1 MKILFVIPYVPSP
14 VRVRSFQFIR
24 HLSAQG
30 HQVSLITLWTHQN
43 EREQAERLK
52 TVCEKVWA
60 FQLPA
65 WRSVM
70 NVLAGLPGRDP
81 FQSRYSWHPGLAEWL
96 SALGQD
102 QAPGPAFD
110 VIHLEHLRGARYG
123 DCLRRG
129 PGMDGIPIVW
139 DSVDCISMLF
149 RMAGL
154 HNPSPLSRW
163 IARIELPRTERYEGQ
178 VQSHFNRVICTS
190 PADRAGLLALA
201 GEDQRPED
209 IQVIPNGVD
218 LEYFRPDP
226 GIRRDP
232 ATLVISGKMSYHAN
246 VAMVNHFYHNVL
258 PRIWA
263 FRPDVRLV
271 VVGQD
276 PPGEIRR
283 LADASRVQVTG
294 TVEDIRP
301 YLTRATLAL
310 APILYGVGIQNKV
323 LEAMACATP
332 TICSPQAVSAVKAE
346 AGKEVFV
353 AKDAEEMARTILDLL
368 DDPERL
374 RQAGWAGRRYVEIH
388 HRWGEM
394 TNVLA
399 QVYDSA
405 IVSRNHRKGSTPN
418 RERIMEWK

>member
-1 MKILFVIPYVPSP
+1 MKILFVVPYVPSP

-24 HLSAQG
+24 HLSDQG
-30 HQVSLITLWTHQN
+30 HQVSLLTLWTHPQ
-43 EREQAERLK
+43 ERQQAERLK
-52 TVCEKVWA
+52 TVCKQVWA
-60 FQLPA
+60 FELPV

-70 NVLAGLPGRDP
+70 NVLAALPGRDP
-81 FQSRYSWHPGLAEWL
+81 FQSRYSWHPGLAELL
-96 SALGQD
+96 SALGQN
-102 QAPGPAFD
+102 QTGERAFD

-123 DCLRRG
+123 ATLRKG
-129 PGMDGIPIVW
+129 PGVDGIPIIW

-149 RMAGL
+149 RKVGL
-154 HNPSPLSRW
+154 HNQSLLSRW

-178 VQSHFNRVICTS
+178 IQSQFERVICTS

-201 GEDQRPED
+201 GEAHAPQD

-218 LEYFRPDP
+218 LDYFRPDP
-226 GIRRDP
+226 DVQRDP

-246 VAMVNHFYHNVL
+246 VAMVLHFTQNVL
-258 PRIWA
+258 PRVWA
-263 FRPDVRLV
+263 SRPDVRLL

-276 PPGEIRR
+276 PPQEIRR
-283 LADASRVQVTG
+283 LADSPRVQITG

-301 YLTRATLAL
+301 YLNRATLAI

-332 TICSPQAVSAVKAE
+332 TICSPQAVSAIGAE
-346 AGKEVFV
+346 QGKEIFV
-353 AKDAEEMARTILDLL
+353 AKDPEEMARMILDLL
-368 DDPERL
+368 DDPVRL
-374 RQAGWAGRRYVEIH
+374 QQAGLAGRHYVEAH

-394 TNVLA
+394 TNALA

-405 IVSRNHRKGSTPN
+405 IVSHHQKIGSISN
-418 RERIMEWK
+418 RERIMAWK